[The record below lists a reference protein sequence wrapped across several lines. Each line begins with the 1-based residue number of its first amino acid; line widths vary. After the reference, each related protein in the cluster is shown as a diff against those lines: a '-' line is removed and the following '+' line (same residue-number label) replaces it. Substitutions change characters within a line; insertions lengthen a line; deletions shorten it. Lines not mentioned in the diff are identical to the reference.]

1 MFDINKLLV
10 PTGKKIFLKDY
21 RTDYTGKFDPKSA
34 KKRLKKN
41 KKRLSKI
48 QEKFWADNRYSLLI
62 VLQAPDAAGKDGA
75 IRHVMSGLNPQ
86 GCIVHSFKAPSKIE
100 LEHSFLWRHYKA
112 LPQRGMIGIF
122 NRSHY
127 ENVLVTKVHP
137 ELILNENIPGID
149 SVDKITKK
157 FWDKRYEMINNFEK
171 EIYENG
177 TIILKFFLHLSK
189 EEQKKRFLDRL
200 NEPDKNWKF
209 SKADLRER
217 KFWDQYQKVYEQML
231 NRTSTEYAP
240 WYVIPADHKWFSRV
254 AIGEI
259 IVKTLESLDL
269 RYPDPLPKEELEN
282 AKKELLVEDILKQ
295 NKSKK

>member
-10 PTGKKIFLKDY
+10 PTGKKISLKDY
-21 RTDYTGKFDPKSA
+21 RTDYTGQFDPKSA

-295 NKSKK
+295 NK